1 MTYAVPEILGDL
13 SIPALRTS
21 GSMKWS
27 MFPDRIHGHETLPC
41 FVAEMD
47 FTPAT
52 PIRQALTRW
61 AANGSLGYRDPALV
75 ENFQRVVRQYF
86 STVGLEISDAAIR
99 PISDV
104 MTAYDVVAR
113 LFTPA
118 DSPITLMTPAYM
130 NFVRH
135 IFSDQRRIQSV
146 DMLSPDGLHD
156 HWRVDWEALEHAMSG
171 GGLLVLVNPHNPIG
185 KVYTRTELETIAEM
199 AQRHG
204 VRVFSDEI
212 HSPLVYNGHRHLPFA
227 SVNTQAAEVAITA
240 WSATKAYSIPGT
252 KAASLIFTNPAD
264 ADLWHRHAQHFEM
277 GTASSGYIASIAAL
291 DHGQQWFDAAL
302 QQLDSNRRLFDE
314 LVSCHLPGARYHQ
327 PESTYLAWL
336 DLRSTPNYAKFAR
349 HVTEHRSLADIT
361 AEHSGVIATDGAET
375 GASGEGHLRINF
387 ATAPAIIG
395 RIVTRL
401 GEVYAG

>member
-1 MTYAVPEILGDL
+1 MTYDVPEILGDL
-13 SIPALRTS
+13 SIPALRSS

-27 MFPDRIHGHETLPC
+27 MFADHIHGQETLPC

-47 FTPAT
+47 FAPAA

-61 AANGSLGYRDPALV
+61 AADGSLGYRDPVLV
-75 ENFQRVVRQYF
+75 EGFQRVVGQYF
-86 STVGLEISDAAIR
+86 STVGLEVSDDSVR

-135 IFSDQRRIQSV
+135 VFSDQRRIQTV
-146 DMLSPDGLHD
+146 DMLAPEESHD
-156 HWRVDWEALEHAMSG
+156 HWRIDWEALEHAMSA

-185 KVYTRTELETIAEM
+185 KVYTRTELECIAEL
-199 AQRHG
+199 AQRYG

-212 HSPLVYNGHRHLPFA
+212 HSPLVYDGHRHTPFA
-227 SVNTQAAEVAITA
+227 SISAQAAEVAITA

-264 ADLWHRHAQHFEM
+264 ADLWQRYAAHFEM
-277 GTASSGYIASIAAL
+277 GTASSGYVATIAAL
-291 DHGQQWFDAAL
+291 EHSQQWFDAAR
-302 QQLDSNRRLFDE
+302 QQLDTNRRLFGE
-314 LVSCHLPGARYHQ
+314 LVAHHLPGGRYRQ

-336 DLRSTPNYAKFAR
+336 DLRSTPNYAKFATL
-349 HVTEHRSLADIT
+349 VTEHRSLADIT
-361 AEHSGVIATDGAET
+361 AEHSGVVATDGAAT
-375 GASGEGHLRINF
+375 GASGAGHLRINF
-387 ATAPAIIG
+387 ATAPAIIEQ
-395 RIVTRL
+395 IVTRL
-401 GEVYAG
+401 GAVYAG